1 MITYIVAMFDEAKPL
16 IDKYRMKK
24 VSDETFYQ
32 FFTGDDAELV
42 LTGIGYTNVI
52 RVLSRHFAIHTPKK
66 SDIAVNFGIS
76 GSTIPDSVGKLYYVN
91 SIYDNIFDKYFYPD
105 MLFKNNFLKAQCTTH
120 IDICKSED
128 ELKIK
133 SELVD
138 EEASAIY
145 ESLISYFSPDRLFFF
160 KVVSDIIGNDTDF
173 KSLDAVGLIGSHLN
187 EVSDFG
193 DFVQGFYTDY
203 YSDNDVLS
211 DSDYSLASEITD
223 KLRLTESMKQNLLT
237 HIRYRKIN
245 GSEYEDIVKT
255 FLERDYSEYKSKSD
269 FKIVFDELT
278 DRLKIL
284 DNDNLVSPC
293 MFYEQLNPGF
303 TNVYVEKSIDLLDV
317 KVDLSGKNVIR
328 INNYKEV
335 FNRTHQNVEL
345 QKLSQSLILTEN
357 HSNFIYRGAD
367 VCQNFGNEN
376 FYYCSTVM
384 NCIFNCDYCYLQG
397 LYPTG
402 NIVLSV
408 NMEDCFKEL
417 DKLLKDQSIYLCI
430 SYDTDL
436 LAMEKIFGYVDK
448 FIDYASEHPNLTIEV
463 RTKFG
468 NSKLFDGFKVSD
480 NVIFAWTLSPESFSK
495 SVESKAS
502 PLKARLSAANYSI
515 SRGFKTRICIDP
527 IIYCFDWKQKYASL
541 VKEIFEQID
550 SDKIFDISLGVF
562 RISTDYLK
570 LIRKRRPDSACISYP
585 FISENKVSHYGK
597 LSNEMISFVRNEII
611 KFYPEDRIYTW
622 DDKGVSYE

>member
-24 VSDETFYQ
+24 VSSETFYQ
-32 FFTGDDAELV
+32 FFTGDGAELV

-52 RVLSRHFAIHTPKK
+52 RVLSRHFSIHTPKK

-76 GSTIPDSVGKLYYVN
+76 GSTIPDSVGNLYYVN
-91 SIYDNIFDKYFYPD
+91 SIYDNIFNKYFYPD

-120 IDICKSED
+120 IDICRSED

-138 EEASAIY
+138 EEASAVY

-187 EVSDFG
+187 EVSDFA
-193 DFVQGFYTDY
+193 DIVHEFYDEY
-203 YSDNDVLS
+203 YSDSDVLS
-211 DSDYSLASEITD
+211 DSDYSLVSEISD

-237 HIRYRKIN
+237 HLRYRKLN
-245 GSEYEDIVKT
+245 GCEFGDIIDEYLK
-255 FLERDYSEYKSKSD
+255 RDFTEYKSKSE
-269 FKIVFDELT
+269 FKIVFDDLLS
-278 DRLKIL
+278 RLKVL
-284 DNDNLVSPC
+284 DKDYSADSHR
-293 MFYEQLNPGF
+293 YYDQLNAGF
-303 TNVYVEKSIDLLDV
+303 TNVYVEKSIDLSSV
-317 KVDLSGKNVIR
+317 EIDLSGRNVIK

-345 QKLSQSLILTEN
+345 QKLSQALILTEN
-357 HSNFIYRGAD
+357 HGNFIYRGAD
-367 VCQNFGNEN
+367 VCQNFGNDN

-402 NIVLSV
+402 NIAVSV
-408 NMEDCFKEL
+408 NIDDCFKEL
-417 DKLLKDQSIYLCI
+417 DRILAIKDVYLCI

-436 LAMEKIFGYVDK
+436 LAMEKMLGYVGK
-448 FIDYASEHPNLTIEV
+448 FIKYASEHPNLTIEV

-468 NSKLFDGFKVSD
+468 NGKLFDAFNPSD
-480 NVIFAWTLSPESFSK
+480 NVIFAWTLSPECFSDDI
-495 SVESKAS
+495 ESKAS
-502 PLKARLSAANYSI
+502 PLKARLDAAKCAVNK
-515 SRGFKTRICIDP
+515 GFKTRICIDP
-527 IIYCFDWKQKYASL
+527 IIYCFDWKLKYSYL
-541 VKEIFEQID
+541 VKTVFEQID
-550 SDKIFDISLGVF
+550 SDKIYDISLGVF

-570 LIRKRRPDSACISYP
+570 LIRKRRPDSVCISYP
-585 FISENKVSHYGK
+585 FISENKVSHYGS
-597 LSNEMISFVRNEII
+597 LSDEMISFVRNEVM
-611 KFYPEDRIYTW
+611 KYFPEDRIYTW